1 MFDPFGVQLRS
12 RRSLHRRAYQVES
25 PTSLWHMYLLC
36 LYVRMY
42 LYMSMCVHTTI
53 QYTSVN
59 AVRIQML
66 QDTNSVTSCETPIE
80 HLHANNVHNYVHVW
94 HKTVQQT
101 PVKTHVDAYR
111 CLRTPTQFVTT
122 RKTPIEH
129 LHVKNV
135 HLHVHVCAYNCTV
148 HNCKYTCRCIQDTNS
163 VRH

>member
-80 HLHANNVHNYVHVW
+80 HLHAKNVHNYVHVW

-111 CLRTPTQFVTT
+111 CQFVTT